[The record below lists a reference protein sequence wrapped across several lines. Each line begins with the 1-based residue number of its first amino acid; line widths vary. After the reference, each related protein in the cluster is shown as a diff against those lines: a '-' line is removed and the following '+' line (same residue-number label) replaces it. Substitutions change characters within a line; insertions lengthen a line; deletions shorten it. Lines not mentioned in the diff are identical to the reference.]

1 MLEDTV
7 LAAVREAIAKAEE
20 LYKTKWAPSRAAW
33 EACSE
38 YGRIYRASCAG
49 GKRTEQASGV
59 GGKSALRLAYHIIDM
74 DPAQVRELCE
84 AITAAKRRRYT
95 TAAYAEFLS
104 GQGCA
109 RCAPIRRDR
118 SVICVVRDPR
128 DVMSMER
135 MHDFSGVYHVLH
147 GTISP

>member
-1 MLEDTV
+1 MGVYIEP
-7 LAAVREAIAKAEE
+7 LARAVNALSK
-20 LYKTKWAPSRAAW
+20 LP
-33 EACSE
+33 
-38 YGRIYRASCAG
+38 
-49 GKRTEQASGV
+49 GV

-84 AITAAKRRRYT
+84 AITAAKEEIHYCSVCGN
-95 TAAYAEFLS
+95 FC
-104 GQGCA
+104 QGGVCPVCA
-109 RCAPIRRDR
+109 DTRRDR

-147 GTISP
+147 GTISPMNGIGPGGYTHTGAAGASGRRARGDNCHQPGC